1 MNIGQTSVVYF
12 LSRIVATAFG
22 FLSTIYFA
30 RILGADVLGVYYL
43 VVGLVAWLS
52 IVGHIGFSKAIS
64 KRISEGV
71 EQGEFVAA
79 GVFIIAIM
87 FALITAALFVARPYV
102 NDYIGASTTLYVSLF
117 LLATLANSTISS
129 VLTGLGLVHIDGA
142 LTTVKTAGR
151 SVFQIGAVL
160 LGFKLVGLFLG
171 YLMGYLVAIT
181 IGLYFVLQ
189 RLDRLSLPSRRHFQS
204 LTDFAKFSWIGSL
217 RSKMFSFTDIIVLG
231 FFVPSSLIGIYSIA
245 WNISEFLI
253 IFSTAIS
260 TTLFPKLS
268 ELSANEGTGAVRN
281 LVEDSLAYAGLFLIP
296 GIVGGAILGRRI
308 LRIYGGEFTQGA
320 TILVILIV
328 ANFVMSYQNQIL
340 NTLDAINR
348 PDLSFRVNGVFA
360 IVNVV
365 LNVALIPLFS
375 WIGAAFAT
383 TLSVA
388 ISLLLGY
395 YYLDTVITFSVPY
408 AEFARQWVAALVMG
422 TVVYQ
427 GLQVERSMDL
437 ISQNFVVVLV
447 FVGLGAFVYF
457 VVYFLLSARFQRTV
471 SDNLPFDVPVLPKL

>member
-1 MNIGQTSVVYF
+1 MNLGQTSVVYF
-12 LSRIVATAFG
+12 ISRILATVFG
-22 FLSTIYFA
+22 FLSTIYLA

-43 VVGLVAWLS
+43 VIGIVAWLS

-71 EQGEFVAA
+71 EQGQFLMA
-79 GVFIIAIM
+79 GVLIIGFMA
-87 FALITAALFVARPYV
+87 AVITLGLLVAQPYI
-102 NDYIGASTTLYVSLF
+102 NDYVGASATVYLVLI
-117 LLATLANSTISS
+117 LLATLANSTVSS
-129 VLTGLGLVHIDGA
+129 VLAGLDLVHVDGIIGI
-142 LTTVKTAGR
+142 VRTAMM
-151 SVFQIGAVL
+151 SLLQIGAVII
-160 LGFKLVGLFLG
+160 GFELAGLFLG
-171 YLMGYLVAIT
+171 YLAGYVVAVG
-181 IGLYFVLQ
+181 IGFYFVA
-189 RLDRLSLPSRRHFQS
+189 RGIDRFSLPTRRHFES
-204 LTDFAKFSWIGSL
+204 LAGFAKFSWIGNL

-253 IFSTAIS
+253 IFSGSIS
-260 TTLFPKLS
+260 KTLFPKIS
-268 ELSANEGTGAVRN
+268 ELSSNEGVDAVRD
-281 LVEDSLAYAGLFLIP
+281 LVEDSLAYAGLFLVP

-360 IVNVV
+360 VANLV
-365 LNVALIPLFS
+365 LNVALIPTFG
-375 WIGAAFAT
+375 WEGAAVAT

-395 YYLDTVITFSVPY
+395 YYLNSVMTFSIPY
-408 AEFARQWVAALVMG
+408 AEFTRQWAAAIVMG
-422 TVVYQ
+422 VVVSL
-427 GLQVERSMDL
+427 GLQLGRSLDL
-437 ISQNFVVVLV
+437 LSQNFIIVLV
-447 FVGLGAFVYF
+447 FVALGAAIYF
-457 VVYFLLSARFQRTV
+457 AVYFLLSARFQRTV
-471 SDNLPFDVPVLPKL
+471 SDNLPFEVPLLPKI